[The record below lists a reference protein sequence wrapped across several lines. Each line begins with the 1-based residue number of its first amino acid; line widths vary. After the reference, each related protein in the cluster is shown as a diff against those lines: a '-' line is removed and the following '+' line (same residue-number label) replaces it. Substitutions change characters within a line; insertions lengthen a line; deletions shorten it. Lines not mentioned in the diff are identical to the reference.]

1 MQLRLGSD
9 SWEVAL
15 VGRSLLIGRGCL
27 FKMETSRPL
36 NVVGSVRTSIQK
48 QMPGQFKVGTD
59 LAIVLGSLKTLTQ
72 VLMKKKTQIRVLAT
86 ARQNVG
92 VLDSSNDD

>member
-9 SWEVAL
+9 SWEVVL

-36 NVVGSVRTSIQK
+36 NVVGSVRTTIQK
-48 QMPGQFKVGTD
+48 QKPGQFKVGTD
-59 LAIVLGSLKTLTQ
+59 LAIVQGVFLTG
-72 VLMKKKTQIRVLAT
+72 LNLLS
-86 ARQNVG
+86 VG
-92 VLDSSNDD
+92 R